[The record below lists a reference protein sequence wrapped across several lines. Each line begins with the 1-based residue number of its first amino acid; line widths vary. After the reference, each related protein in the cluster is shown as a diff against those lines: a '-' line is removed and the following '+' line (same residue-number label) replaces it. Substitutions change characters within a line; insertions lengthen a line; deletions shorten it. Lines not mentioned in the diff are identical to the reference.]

1 MPISSLLLAS
11 ALCSSGVIYA
21 SDVAAVSK
29 VDISQQQRGIKGTVT
44 DATGPV
50 VGASVIVKGTTN
62 GTVTDL
68 DGKFELPG
76 VNNGDIIQISYIGYQ
91 TQEIHYKGQSSLQ
104 VKMIED
110 SKALEEVVVVGYGVQ
125 KKESLTGAL
134 QTLKE
139 EKLTNI
145 TTPSVEN
152 MLNGKVSGVYVAPG
166 SGQPG
171 ATGAVVVRGKATL
184 SGSTSPL
191 WVVDGVIVGG
201 SAGLLNPSD
210 IETMTILK
218 DAAST
223 AIYGSEGANGVILV
237 TTKSAK
243 SGKMKINA
251 SAKLGISRLNNGN
264 LQMMNGSELY
274 DYYASFNN
282 QEMVAFTRW
291 TPELRNSNFDWWDL
305 ATQSGFTQDYNV
317 SLTGGSDQLTNY
329 FSVGYYDEEGAI
341 KGYDY
346 SRYTFRLRSN
356 YKPFKWLTI
365 KPSISGAMRTVE
377 DAQYSVTAMYSML
390 PWDSPYDENGNLVPD
405 RYQGWVNSQKTNY
418 LNALANGNHTD
429 YKTYEFFGNL
439 DFDIKITDWLTFR
452 SVNNFQYTNYYYH
465 SYGDPKSDGS
475 AGVNGRISEYQSNMT
490 RRYANQLLNFNKTFN
505 KHSVDAILAYEF
517 KDYQL
522 KTTSAVGTGFASGFE
537 VLDVAA
543 KPEAVGGS
551 LTESAVQSYLFRGN
565 YSYDG
570 RYMAEVS
577 LRRDGASNF
586 GKDARY
592 GNFYSV
598 SAGWNINR
606 ESWFNANCIDVFKLR
621 ASYGIMGNRPGE
633 LYPQYALYSISAN
646 YDGIPAT
653 LISQVENPSLTW
665 EETATLG
672 VGLDAN
678 FFDDRLRIV
687 FDYYNKYTDN
697 VLYRTPVSGLT

>member
-551 LTESAVQSYLFRGN
+551 LTESAG
-565 YSYDG
+565 
-570 RYMAEVS
+570 
-577 LRRDGASNF
+577 
-586 GKDARY
+586 
-592 GNFYSV
+592 
-598 SAGWNINR
+598 
-606 ESWFNANCIDVFKLR
+606 
-621 ASYGIMGNRPGE
+621 
-633 LYPQYALYSISAN
+633 
-646 YDGIPAT
+646 T
-653 LISQVENPSLTW
+653 
-665 EETATLG
+665 
-672 VGLDAN
+672 
-678 FFDDRLRIV
+678 
-687 FDYYNKYTDN
+687 
-697 VLYRTPVSGLT
+697 VLSFPW

>member
-191 WVVDGVIVGG
+191 WVVDGVIVGS

-377 DAQYSVTAMYSML
+377 DAQYSVTAIYSML

-439 DFDIKITDWLTFR
+439 DFDIKITDWLTF
-452 SVNNFQYTNYYYH
+452 
-465 SYGDPKSDGS
+465 
-475 AGVNGRISEYQSNMT
+475 
-490 RRYANQLLNFNKTFN
+490 
-505 KHSVDAILAYEF
+505 
-517 KDYQL
+517 
-522 KTTSAVGTGFASGFE
+522 
-537 VLDVAA
+537 
-543 KPEAVGGS
+543 
-551 LTESAVQSYLFRGN
+551 
-565 YSYDG
+565 
-570 RYMAEVS
+570 
-577 LRRDGASNF
+577 
-586 GKDARY
+586 
-592 GNFYSV
+592 
-598 SAGWNINR
+598 
-606 ESWFNANCIDVFKLR
+606 
-621 ASYGIMGNRPGE
+621 
-633 LYPQYALYSISAN
+633 
-646 YDGIPAT
+646 
-653 LISQVENPSLTW
+653 
-665 EETATLG
+665 
-672 VGLDAN
+672 
-678 FFDDRLRIV
+678 
-687 FDYYNKYTDN
+687 
-697 VLYRTPVSGLT
+697 

>member
-522 KTTSAVGTGFASGFE
+522 KTTSAVGTGFAGT
-537 VLDVAA
+537 VANI
-543 KPEAVGGS
+543 
-551 LTESAVQSYLFRGN
+551 RGN
-565 YSYDG
+565 IIMLSKDH
-570 RYMAEVS
+570 
-577 LRRDGASNF
+577 RRSEH
-586 GKDARY
+586 KE
-592 GNFYSV
+592 
-598 SAGWNINR
+598 W
-606 ESWFNANCIDVFKLR
+606 
-621 ASYGIMGNRPGE
+621 
-633 LYPQYALYSISAN
+633 
-646 YDGIPAT
+646 
-653 LISQVENPSLTW
+653 
-665 EETATLG
+665 
-672 VGLDAN
+672 
-678 FFDDRLRIV
+678 
-687 FDYYNKYTDN
+687 
-697 VLYRTPVSGLT
+697 

>member
-191 WVVDGVIVGG
+191 WVVDGVIVGS

-329 FSVGYYDEEGAI
+329 FSVGYYDEKGAI

-606 ESWFNANCIDVFKLR
+606 ESWFNANWIDVLKLR

-646 YDGIPAT
+646 YDGIPAS

-678 FFDDRLRIV
+678 FFDDRLRIEG
-687 FDYYNKYTDN
+687 
-697 VLYRTPVSGLT
+697 VS

>member
-91 TQEIHYKGQSSLQ
+91 TYEIHYKGQSSLQ

-191 WVVDGVIVGG
+191 WVVDGVIVGS

-606 ESWFNANCIDVFKLR
+606 ESWFNANWIDVLKLR

-646 YDGIPAT
+646 YDGIPAS

-687 FDYYNKYTDN
+687 FDYY
-697 VLYRTPVSGLT
+697 S

>member
-191 WVVDGVIVGG
+191 WVVDGVIVGS

-606 ESWFNANCIDVFKLR
+606 ESWFNANWIDVLKLR

-646 YDGIPAT
+646 YDGIPAS

-678 FFDDRLRIV
+678 FFDDRLRI
-687 FDYYNKYTDN
+687 
-697 VLYRTPVSGLT
+697 RI

>member
-191 WVVDGVIVGG
+191 WVVDGVIVGS

-606 ESWFNANCIDVFKLR
+606 ESWFNANWIDVLKLR

-646 YDGIPAT
+646 YDGIPAS

-678 FFDDRLRIV
+678 FFDDRLRIEG
-687 FDYYNKYTDN
+687 
-697 VLYRTPVSGLT
+697 VS